1 MATVENPPA
10 PPVLEPVQPSPELI
24 PSPQREGLI
33 PMPLG
38 AMGMPVPPP
47 MFLAGGLAP
56 YPPHYA
62 MPGGPYPAFPAPPP
76 QQLSFNP
83 PPPDTIYQGTVTN
96 FGFAAKDGTTS
107 RHCYGFIKV
116 DNSGNEVFVSEQDAP
131 DGYLS
136 PGDRCEFRIVDA
148 RTNNRRTGAKQWK
161 ATDVVCIQRVT
172 PIPERPRRLSRV
184 SPPQS
189 QSDKVK
195 GTLLPPGAFAPLLLD
210 ACGCGAHAALLEKHE
225 IDDENLFTCITFE
238 DLQAAGLP
246 SLDARRVIARLEQLK
261 APSKS
266 LEHSF
271 PPLSN
276 GTVAP
281 PVKEAAGW
289 SQVAQPAPVPEAVA
303 PEALPEEPP
312 VIIEAPAPAPA
323 PSPPEQRKKRPAK
336 KKPEPEPVVAPA
348 PEPVAPELSP
358 EEIQFNR
365 DMAEATKASQE
376 SSWSSVVKKDRKG
389 RKAAREKPPLNGKK
403 PFETFSLEINGSNAL
418 EGCRLYKDSIDEDLE
433 QRLVDT
439 VDDMLARDARGTL
452 GGQPFQG
459 GRARKLK
466 QGQSRT
472 DVQAGPKF
480 DDYKHQQILTEG
492 DTLADG
498 SLFAPEPMPAVA
510 RELHDALVRRGVLQ
524 EDAQF
529 ADIFLANVY
538 EKGQFT
544 LNHID
549 AKYIKRPLIVTSL
562 LSSGTMVFGKKLAR
576 DQEKNGSRFFSKNGS
591 PSKQIKLP
599 PRSTLVLDG
608 AAANDIQHAVNGV
621 DKRRMSILMR
631 IAA

>member
-1 MATVENPPA
+1 MAPPRGERPTRRKESARPPLSPPRSSPTMATVENPPA
-10 PPVLEPVQPSPELI
+10 PPVLEPVQPSPELV
-24 PSPQREGLI
+24 PSPPREGLI
-33 PMPLG
+33 PMPIG

-47 MFLAGGLAP
+47 T
-56 YPPHYA
+56 
-62 MPGGPYPAFPAPPP
+62 
-76 QQLSFNP
+76 
-83 PPPDTIYQGTVTN
+83 DTIFQGTVTN
-96 FGFAAKDGTTS
+96 FGHFPKDGTAS

-116 DNSGNEVFVSEQDAP
+116 DHTHNEVFVSEQDAP

-136 PGDRCEFRIVDA
+136 QGDRCEFRIVDA

-172 PIPERPRRLSRV
+172 PIPEQRPRRLSRG

-189 QSDKVK
+189 QPDKVK

-210 ACGCGAHAALLEKHE
+210 ACGCGAHAALLEKAQ
-225 IDDENLFTCITFE
+225 IDDDILFDTITFE

-246 SLDARRVIARLEQLK
+246 SLDARRVIACLEQLK

-276 GTVAP
+276 GKVAP
-281 PVKEAAGW
+281 PVKEEAGW
-289 SQVAQPAPVPEAVA
+289 SQVAKPVVPE
-303 PEALPEEPP
+303 
-312 VIIEAPAPAPA
+312 
-323 PSPPEQRKKRPAK
+323 
-336 KKPEPEPVVAPA
+336 

-358 EEIQFNR
+358 EEIQLQR
-365 DMAEATKASQE
+365 DIDEAVKASQETQE

-389 RKAAREKPPLNGKK
+389 RRAAREKPLNGKK
-403 PFETFSLEINGSNAL
+403 PYETFSLEINGSNAL

-459 GRARKLK
+459 GRPRKLK

-510 RELHDALVRRGVLQ
+510 RELHDALIRRGVLS
-524 EDAQF
+524 EDAPF

-538 EKGQFT
+538 ERGQFT

-576 DQEKNGSRFFSKNGS
+576 DQEKNGSRFFGKNGS
-591 PSKQIKLP
+591 GTKQIRLP

-608 AAANDIQHAVNGV
+608 VSANDIQHAINGV

>member
-1 MATVENPPA
+1 MAPPRGERPTRRKESARPPLSPPRSSPTMATVENPPA
-10 PPVLEPVQPSPELI
+10 PPVLEPVQPSPELV
-24 PSPQREGLI
+24 PSPPREGLI
-33 PMPLG
+33 PMPIG

-47 MFLAGGLAP
+47 T
-56 YPPHYA
+56 
-62 MPGGPYPAFPAPPP
+62 
-76 QQLSFNP
+76 
-83 PPPDTIYQGTVTN
+83 DTIFQGTVTN
-96 FGFAAKDGTTS
+96 FGHFPKDGTAS

-116 DNSGNEVFVSEQDAP
+116 DHTHNEVFVSEQDAP

-136 PGDRCEFRIVDA
+136 QGDRCEFRIVDA

-172 PIPERPRRLSRV
+172 PIPEQRPRRLSRG

-189 QSDKVK
+189 QPDKVK

-210 ACGCGAHAALLEKHE
+210 ACGCGAHAALLEKAQ
-225 IDDENLFTCITFE
+225 IDDDILFDTITFE

-289 SQVAQPAPVPEAVA
+289 SQVAKPVVPEAAV

-323 PSPPEQRKKRPAK
+323 PSPPETRKKRPAK
-336 KKPEPEPVVAPA
+336 KEAPAPVVAPE

-389 RKAAREKPPLNGKK
+389 RKAAREKPTNGLKK
-403 PFETFSLEINGSNAL
+403 PYETFSLEINGSNAL

-459 GRARKLK
+459 GRPRKLK

-480 DDYKHQQILTEG
+480 DDYKHQQILSEG

-510 RELHDALVRRGVLQ
+510 RELHDALVRRGALS
-524 EDAQF
+524 EDAPF

-576 DQEKNGSRFFSKNGS
+576 DQEKNGSRFFGKNGAGT
-591 PSKQIKLP
+591 KQIRLP

-608 AAANDIQHAVNGV
+608 VSANDIQHAINGV